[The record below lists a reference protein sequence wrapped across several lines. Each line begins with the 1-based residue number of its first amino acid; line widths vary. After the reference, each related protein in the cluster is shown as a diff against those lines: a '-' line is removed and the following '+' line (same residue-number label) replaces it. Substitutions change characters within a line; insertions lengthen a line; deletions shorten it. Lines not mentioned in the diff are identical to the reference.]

1 MEKHTMKQEMKAVYI
16 YIIVMA
22 FLILGA
28 ARPSRAANAVVGT
41 GTPASCTEAA
51 FDSALTAASAGGGT
65 ITFNCGPAVATVP
78 LTVAKIVTLG
88 NVTIDGADRIILNAG
103 NNDRHF
109 FVGSGVTFRL
119 ENIALRDGN
128 SLVGGGAIEASGAT
142 VILDSVQLINSY
154 SSVSGGAIYCYDGEL
169 TIRDSLLENNASGT
183 GGAIYND
190 GCAVTIS
197 DSSFI
202 GNAAL
207 DSAGRGGA
215 IANMLAGT
223 LTLNDSLLQ
232 GNTGLDGGGLF
243 NDAGA
248 TAALDNVRILAN
260 EGGYGGGIENSGTLV
275 VADSLIDGNTVTG
288 SGGGIWNLGGA
299 VTLERVTVSNNT
311 AYEGGGVNTY
321 GTQLTITDANIIDNV
336 ATGSHGGGLY
346 HSGGTAFVTNATIS
360 GNRATNA
367 AANGG
372 GVYQN
377 SDDNLTLTNV
387 TLAQNETGSLGG
399 GFYHYGRYAILTN
412 VTLADNTAGVA
423 GDAIY
428 EDSPMT
434 PTSPGVVQ
442 IANSVITGSA
452 NNCDGG
458 IFDSLGHNISD
469 GTCASLA
476 HPTDQV
482 GYAGDLLLGPL
493 SSNGGDF
500 SMRTILPQD
509 GSPLIDAADPTLC
522 PALDQRSVAREG
534 VCDIGAAEYIASTE
548 RLLFLPVVIR

>member
-1 MEKHTMKQEMKAVYI
+1 MKQEMKAVYI
-16 YIIVMA
+16 YIIILA

-28 ARPSRAANAVVGT
+28 ARPTRAANAVVGS

-51 FDSALTAASAGGGT
+51 FDSALAAASAGGGT
-65 ITFNCGPAVATVP
+65 ITFNCGPSVATVP
-78 LTVAKIVTLG
+78 LTVAKIVNLG
-88 NVTIDGADRIILNAG
+88 NVTIDGADRIVLNAG

-109 FVGSGVTFRL
+109 FAGGGVTFRL
-119 ENIALRDGN
+119 KNIALRDGN

-142 VILDSVQLINSY
+142 VILDSVQLINNY

-169 TIRDSLLENNASGT
+169 TMRDSLLENNASGT

-190 GCAVTIS
+190 GCTMTIS
-197 DSSFI
+197 HSSFI
-202 GNAAL
+202 GNEAL
-207 DSAGRGGA
+207 DNTGRGGA
-215 IANMLAGT
+215 IANMPLGA
-223 LTLNDSLLQ
+223 LTLSDSLLQ
-232 GNTGLDGGGLF
+232 GNTGPDGGGLF
-243 NDAGA
+243 NDTGA

-275 VADSLIDGNTVTG
+275 VAGSLIDGNTVTG

-321 GTQLTITDANIIDNV
+321 GSQLTITDANISDNV

-377 SDDNLTLTNV
+377 ADDNLTLTNV
-387 TLAQNETGSLGG
+387 TLAQNEAGSLGG
-399 GFYHYGRYAILTN
+399 GFYHYGRYAILTH

-423 GDAIY
+423 GHAIY

-434 PTSPGVVQ
+434 PASPGVVQ

-469 GTCASLA
+469 GTCAALA

-482 GYAGDLLLGPL
+482 AYAGDLRLGSL
-493 SSNGGDF
+493 SFNGGDF
-500 SMRTILPQD
+500 PMRTILPQE

-522 PALDQRSVAREG
+522 PALDQRGVAREG
-534 VCDIGAAEYIASTE
+534 ACDIGAAEYIASTL
-548 RLLFLPVVIR
+548 RLLFLPVAIR